1 MLTKQQEN
9 ALEIVQK
16 KCLRCIFGY
25 NKSYNELLAES
36 ELEPLKVRRSA
47 AFLRFARKASENPIY
62 ARWFKKNQN
71 PTTLRN
77 PKTYEEKFARTNR
90 FYNSPLYAMR
100 RALNDTPHEPKPVS
114 NYLDLAYL
122 FDDL

>member
-25 NKSYNELLAES
+25 NKSYDELLAES

-47 AFLRFARKASENPIY
+47 AFLKFARKASDNPIY

-71 PTTLRN
+71 LTTLRN

-90 FYNSPLYAMR
+90 LYNSPLYACLLYTSPSPR
-100 RALNDTPHEPKPVS
+100 D
-114 NYLDLAYL
+114 
-122 FDDL
+122 